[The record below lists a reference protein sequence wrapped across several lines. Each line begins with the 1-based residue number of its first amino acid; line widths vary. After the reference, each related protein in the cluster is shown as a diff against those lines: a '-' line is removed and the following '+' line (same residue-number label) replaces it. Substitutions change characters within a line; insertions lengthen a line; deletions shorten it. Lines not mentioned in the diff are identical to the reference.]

1 MYHYFGF
8 PNDDYF
14 VLFILGMVLILFVI
28 RLIVSLLILKF
39 QQTVSFDASLEFTG
53 MMSRAFFLKNILD
66 IKKTTIGELD
76 KEIRFLPLQ
85 FTNFILM
92 PLSMIVSEI
101 IVMSIILSGIILF
114 KFKLFLML
122 LVTIFPLVGISY
134 SLIRRKIQNL
144 GIQLN
149 NASALSFN
157 HSREMIGG
165 YADIKMQDKSSF
177 FINRLLNAIN
187 QYNAIQIKIN
197 IYQQIAPKL
206 LEWSA
211 LFSVVLIYLYA
222 TVFNETKSEIIV
234 VLAVYLASAYR
245 LLPSLNRIN
254 SSLLLIKQY
263 EFILDI
269 FEKSKKKLEI
279 EKLLSDNHHNPI
291 WLQHQIT
298 LDKIYLSYSEK
309 SNKYVLSGISITIKK
324 GEVIGIVGQ
333 SGSGKTSLV
342 YIISGL
348 LPPTKGKILVDDV
361 EINSSNTHKWQK
373 NIAFVYQD
381 IFIINGTVLDNI
393 VFGEEEQNININ
405 KVSECLKSVQLYDF
419 VQQLPQGIHTP
430 VGENGGHLSGGQKQR
445 LIIARALYRDA
456 SLIIMDEATSA
467 LDEQTQESVIQSV
480 YQISKE
486 KNITVILI
494 AHRLSSLKYCNKII
508 HLENGTITKETSYK
522 EILSK
527 S

>member
-1 MYHYFGF
+1 
-8 PNDDYF
+8 
-14 VLFILGMVLILFVI
+14 
-28 RLIVSLLILKF
+28 
-39 QQTVSFDASLEFTG
+39 
-53 MMSRAFFLKNILD
+53 MSRAFFLKNILD

-101 IVMSIILSGIILF
+101 IVVGIILLGIILF

-149 NASALSFN
+149 NASTLSFN

-187 QYNAIQIKIN
+187 QYNSIQIKIN

-222 TVFNETKSEIIV
+222 IVFNETKSEIIV

-269 FEKSKKKLEI
+269 FEKSKKKLKI
-279 EKLLSDNHHNPI
+279 ELSASDEPRTPI
-291 WLQHQIT
+291 HFQQQIT
-298 LDKIYLSYSEK
+298 LDKICLSYSDK
-309 SNKYVLSGISITIKK
+309 SDKYVLSELSLSIKK
-324 GEVIGIVGQ
+324 GEIIGIVGP

-342 YIISGL
+342 YLISGL
-348 LPPTKGKILVDDV
+348 LPPTKGKILVDDI
-361 EINSSNTHKWQK
+361 EINSSKTHEWQK

-381 IFIINGTVLDNI
+381 IFIINSTVLDNI
-393 VFGEEEQNININ
+393 VFGEDEQNINIT
-405 KVSECLKSVQLYDF
+405 KVWECLKSVQLYDF

-430 VGENGGHLSGGQKQR
+430 VGESGGHLSGGQRQR
-445 LIIARALYRDA
+445 LVIARALYRDA

-480 YQISKE
+480 HQIAKE

-494 AHRLSSLKYCNKII
+494 AHRLSSLKYCTKII
-508 HLENGTITKETSYK
+508 HLENGTITKETSYR
-522 EILSK
+522 EIISTH
-527 S
+527 